1 MTERRMEASAP
12 VETKIETRPAPELE
26 QAAEA
31 QKISDAMNEELLG
44 TADTPGLLQK
54 IDQVTTPEQRLKIIE
69 HLGYLISRCDLLFL
83 AGYTESALTGVQG
96 FRAAVSRLQ
105 DRCAKLTESGI
116 VLERVYLDKEQEC
129 ATVLES
135 AARLSSVHP
144 DASVLSR
151 IVDPFSATDYARL
164 QEKFFENRL
173 RFRGH
178 FALKIHLRKYLVEHN
193 LTHIQDDT
201 GEFKLEPN
209 NAITA
214 FSSVYEEKLF
224 PTLDWDDATRLRLT
238 AEYQSLAG
246 TYDPETLERSGGLLE
261 EVLTLRTK
269 FNTTEESAAL
279 SEGYRQ
285 YLSVLASFDQRW
297 LNLELAF
304 SRVPRK
310 QA

>member
-1 MTERRMEASAP
+1 MSERRIEAP
-12 VETKIETRPAPELE
+12 VITETKTVRPTPELE
-26 QAAEA
+26 RTSDA
-31 QKISDAMNEELLG
+31 QKIANAVSEELLG
-44 TADTPGLLQK
+44 TPNTPGLLQNV
-54 IDQVTTPEQRLKIIE
+54 DQMSTPEQRQAVVE
-69 HLGYLISRCDLLFL
+69 QLGYFISRCGLLFL

-105 DRCAKLTESGI
+105 AKCAKLTESGI

-214 FSSVYEEKLF
+214 FASVYEETLF
-224 PTLDWDDATRLRLT
+224 PTLDWDEATRIRLT
-238 AEYQSLAG
+238 AEYQALAG
-246 TYDPETLERSGGLLE
+246 TYDSETFERSGGLLE

-285 YLSVLASFDQRW
+285 YLSALASFDQRW